1 MLGRSSTGS
10 SAGSS
15 ARYSAAIALP
25 LTTLVALAEEGSEH
39 ALNPWWVGVA
49 TLGILLLAIGAL
61 LAFGGGREH
70 S

>member
-1 MLGRSSTGS
+1 M
-10 SAGSS
+10 
-15 ARYSAAIALP
+15 ALP
-25 LTTLVALAEEGSEH
+25 LTTLLALAEEGSEH